1 MDIAALNVKI
11 MFQKS
16 ETVVDGIGNHKTV
29 WKDYFSCHATVSG
42 EGGTENAVAGQT
54 VENVDIQF
62 TVRFCNAVNA
72 VTPTG
77 YRIVFQ
83 EELYNILSID
93 HLRFKRN
100 ALKFKCEKVRR

>member
-29 WKDYFSCHATVSG
+29 WKDYFPCHATVSG
-42 EGGTENAVAGQT
+42 EGGTENVVAGQT

-83 EELYNILSID
+83 EELYNILAID

>member
-11 MFQKS
+11 MFQKN
-16 ETVVDGIGNHKTV
+16 ETVVDSIGNHKAA
-29 WKDYFSCHATVSG
+29 WSDYFSCHATVSG
-42 EGGTENAVAGQT
+42 EGGTEAAVAGQI
-54 VENVDIQF
+54 VENADIAF
-62 TVRFCNAVNA
+62 TVRYCKAANA
-72 VTPTG
+72 VTATG

-83 EELYNILSID
+83 GELYNILSID